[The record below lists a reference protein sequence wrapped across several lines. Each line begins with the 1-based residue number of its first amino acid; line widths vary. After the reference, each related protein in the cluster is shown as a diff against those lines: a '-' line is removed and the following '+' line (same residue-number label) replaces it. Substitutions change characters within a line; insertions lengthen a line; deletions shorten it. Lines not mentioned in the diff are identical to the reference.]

1 VQAPQF
7 LWRGGNFNPA
17 SVALWAF
24 DGIRTARTLRAAA
37 IPNGDGLPHWPR
49 YDKDAQLIYMAEFEF
64 LSRK

>member
-1 VQAPQF
+1 M
-7 LWRGGNFNPA
+7 
-17 SVALWAF
+17 WAF

-49 YDKDAQLIYMAEFEF
+49 CDKDAQLIYLDKTVASGPDAARAEFEF

>member
-1 VQAPQF
+1 M
-7 LWRGGNFNPA
+7 
-17 SVALWAF
+17 WAF